1 MKLTFFNLSS
11 QFKSFI
17 SRKHFWYIVP
27 FLCSLLIALF
37 PSVTAASDAHL
48 SAVPPGISLSEQVAQ
63 SQDQKPVISQGTS
76 PGDFAQAVTAIEQQ
90 WETVFE
96 DYFGRNLSEV
106 TLSGE
111 EISKAL
117 AVVEQKT
124 GQKSAVIYMIPR
136 EDQLE
141 LLLVTADGGVTGR
154 TIAQANQEMLIATA
168 QQLRQQMTS
177 PSRRSTQSY
186 LPHAQQLYTWMIAP
200 LRDQLQS
207 LGIENLLLCVGPGL
221 RSVPFAALHD
231 GEEFLVEQYSLA
243 LIPAFNMIDLNPS
256 NLANT
261 EVLAMGASQFQ
272 TLSPLP
278 AVPVELSQIARYLW
292 PGEVFLNEDFTEKN
306 LQAQLQESR
315 YGIVHLATHAD
326 FQEGDP
332 TQSYIQLWD
341 SQLTLDDMQRLQ
353 LDQTEIGLLVL
364 SACNTAVGSQ
374 DAEKGFAGLAIQSGV
389 PSALASLWYVSDLGT
404 LALMSEFYNTFKTDE
419 ENSRSLIKAEAL
431 QNTQIAMLR
440 GEVRLEDGNLV
451 SDRRVVPLPGELAEL
466 TGENLEHP
474 YFWAG
479 FTLIGS
485 PW

>member
-1 MKLTFFNLSS
+1 MKLPFFNSSS
-11 QFKSFI
+11 QSTCFI
-17 SRKHFWYIVP
+17 SRKRVWYILP

-37 PSVTAASDAHL
+37 PSLTAASDADF
-48 SAVPPGISLSEQVAQ
+48 SAVPPGISRPHPVAQ
-63 SQDQKPVISQGTS
+63 SPDQKPVISQGRS

-106 TLSGE
+106 TLGGA
-111 EISKAL
+111 EISEAL

-141 LLLVTADGGVTGR
+141 LLLVTADGGATGR
-154 TIAQANQEMLIATA
+154 TISETNQEMLRETS
-168 QQLRQQMTS
+168 QQLRQRMTS
-177 PSRRSTQSY
+177 PSRRNTRSY
-186 LPHAQQLYTWMIAP
+186 LPQAQQLYTWMIAP
-200 LRDQLQS
+200 LRDELQS
-207 LGIENLLLCVGPGL
+207 RGIENLLLCVGPGL

-256 NLANT
+256 DLANT

-292 PGEVFLNEDFTEKN
+292 PGEVFLNEDFTQEN
-306 LQAQLQESR
+306 LQSQLQESR

-326 FQEGDP
+326 FQDGDP
-332 TQSYIQLWD
+332 TESYIQLWD

-353 LDQTEIGLLVL
+353 LDESAIGLLVL
-364 SACNTAVGSQ
+364 SACNTAVGSE

-404 LALMSEFYNTFKTDE
+404 LALMSEFYNTFKTDD
-419 ENSRSLIKAEAL
+419 ENARSLLKAEAL
-431 QNTQIAMLR
+431 QKTQLAMLR

-451 SDRRVVPLPGELAEL
+451 SNRGVLPLPGELGEL
-466 TGENLEHP
+466 TGENLAHP

>member
-1 MKLTFFNLSS
+1 MKLTFFKSSS
-11 QFKSFI
+11 QSNSFI
-17 SRKHFWYIVP
+17 SKKRFWYIVP
-27 FLCSLLIALF
+27 FLCSLGIALF
-37 PSVTAASDAHL
+37 PSLTAASDAHWG
-48 SAVPPGISLSEQVAQ
+48 AIPPGISPSDQLTQF
-63 SQDQKPVISQGTS
+63 QDRKPQIS
-76 PGDFAQAVTAIEQQ
+76 PGIASDDFAQAVTAIEQQ
-90 WETVFE
+90 WEPVFE

-111 EISKAL
+111 EIPEAL

-124 GQKSAVIYMIPR
+124 GQKSAVIYMIPG
-136 EDQLE
+136 EDQLQ

-154 TIAQANQEMLIATA
+154 TIAETNQEMLIETV
-168 QQLRQQMTS
+168 QQLRVRMTS

-186 LPHAQQLYTWMIAP
+186 LPQAQQIYTWTIAP
-200 LRDQLQS
+200 LRDELQS
-207 LGIENLLLCVGPGL
+207 RGIENLLLCVGPGL

-231 GEEFLVEQYSLA
+231 GEEFLVEQYSIA

-256 NLANT
+256 QLANT
-261 EVLAMGASQFQ
+261 EVLAMGASRFEN
-272 TLSPLP
+272 LSPLP

-292 PGEVFLNEDFTEKN
+292 PGEIFLNEEFTQEN
-306 LQAQLQESR
+306 LQLQLQDSR

-326 FQEGDP
+326 FQEGNP

-341 SQLTLDDMQRLQ
+341 SQLTLNDIQQLE
-353 LDQTEIGLLVL
+353 LDQAAIGLLVL
-364 SACNTAVGSQ
+364 SACKTAIGSQ

-404 LALMSEFYNTFKTDE
+404 LALMSEFYNTFKTDD
-419 ENSRSLIKAEAL
+419 ENTRSILKADAL
-431 QNTQIAMLR
+431 RQAQLAMLR
-440 GEVRLEDGNLV
+440 GEVRLEDGKLV
-451 SDRRVVPLPGELAEL
+451 SDRGELTLPENLAEL
-466 TGENLEHP
+466 TGENLAHP

>member
-1 MKLTFFNLSS
+1 MKLPFFNSSS
-11 QFKSFI
+11 QFNSSIF
-17 SRKHFWYIVP
+17 RKHFWYIFP
-27 FLCSLLIALF
+27 FLCALVIALF
-37 PSVTAASDAHL
+37 PSLTAARDAQF
-48 SAVPPGISLSEQVAQ
+48 SAVPSGISQAHQITQL
-63 SQDQKPVISQGTS
+63 QDQKPAISQGSS
-76 PGDFAQAVTAIEQQ
+76 PGDFAQAVTAIEEQ
-90 WETVFE
+90 WEPVFE

-111 EISKAL
+111 EIGAAL

-154 TIAQANQEMLIATA
+154 TISQTNQERLIETA
-168 QQLRQQMTS
+168 QQLRQRMTS
-177 PSRRSTQSY
+177 PSRRSTLSY
-186 LPHAQQLYTWMIAP
+186 LPHAQQLYTWTIAP
-200 LRDQLQS
+200 LHDELQS

-256 NLANT
+256 ELANT
-261 EVLAMGASQFQ
+261 EVLAMGASRFE

-292 PGEVFLNEDFTEKN
+292 PGEVFLNEDFTQEN
-306 LQAQLQESR
+306 LQSQLQESR

-341 SQLTLDDMQRLQ
+341 SQLTLDDMQRLK
-353 LDQTEIGLLVL
+353 LDEAAIGLLVL
-364 SACNTAVGSQ
+364 SACKTAVGSQ

-404 LALMSEFYNTFKTDE
+404 LALMSEFYNTFKTEDD
-419 ENSRSLIKAEAL
+419 NARSLLKAEAL
-431 QNTQIAMLR
+431 QKTQLAMLR

-451 SDRRVVPLPGELAEL
+451 SDRGVLTLPEELGEL
-466 TGENLEHP
+466 TGENLAHP

>member
-1 MKLTFFNLSS
+1 M
-11 QFKSFI
+11 
-17 SRKHFWYIVP
+17 V
-27 FLCSLLIALF
+27 IALF
-37 PSVTAASDAHL
+37 PSLTAPSDAHL
-48 SAVPPGISLSEQVAQ
+48 SAVPPGISLSDQVTQ
-63 SQDQKPVISQGTS
+63 FPNQKSAISQGRS

-111 EISKAL
+111 EISEAL

-154 TIAQANQEMLIATA
+154 TIAATNQEMLIETA

-177 PSRRSTQSY
+177 PSRRSTRSY
-186 LPHAQQLYTWMIAP
+186 LPHAQQLYTWTIAP
-200 LRDQLQS
+200 LRDELQS

-256 NLANT
+256 ELANT

-278 AVPVELSQIARYLW
+278 AVPVELYQIARYLW
-292 PGEVFLNEDFTEKN
+292 PGEVFLNQDFTQEN
-306 LQAQLQESR
+306 LQSQLQESR

-341 SQLTLDDMQRLQ
+341 SQLTLDDMQRLA
-353 LDQTEIGLLVL
+353 LDETAIGLLVL

-404 LALMSEFYNTFKTDE
+404 LALMSEFYNAFQPDE
-419 ENSRSLIKAEAL
+419 ENSRSLLKAEAL
-431 QNTQIAMLR
+431 QKTQLAMLR

-451 SDRRVVPLPGELAEL
+451 SDHGELTLPGELGEL
-466 TGENLEHP
+466 TGENLAHP

>member
-1 MKLTFFNLSS
+1 MKLTFFNSSS
-11 QFKSFI
+11 QSNSFI
-17 SRKHFWYIVP
+17 SRKRFWYIVP
-27 FLCSLLIALF
+27 FLCSLGIALF
-37 PSVTAASDAHL
+37 PSLTAASDVQNTT
-48 SAVPPGISLSEQVAQ
+48 VPPGISRFDQITQL
-63 SQDQKPVISQGTS
+63 QDRQPAIS
-76 PGDFAQAVTAIEQQ
+76 PGITERDFAQDVTEIETQ

-111 EISKAL
+111 EISEAL

-124 GQKSAVIYMIPR
+124 GQKSAVIYMIPGD
-136 EDQLE
+136 DQLQ

-154 TIAQANQEMLIATA
+154 TIAETNQEMLIETA
-168 QQLRQQMTS
+168 QQLRQRMTS

-186 LPHAQQLYTWMIAP
+186 LPQAQQLYTWTIAP
-200 LRDQLQS
+200 LRDELQS
-207 LGIENLLLCVGPGL
+207 RGIDNLLLCVGPGL

-256 NLANT
+256 ELANT
-261 EVLAMGASQFQ
+261 EVLAMGASLFKS
-272 TLSPLP
+272 LSPLP

-292 PGEVFLNEDFTEKN
+292 PGEVFLNEDFTQEN
-306 LQAQLQESR
+306 LQSQLQESR

-341 SQLTLDDMQRLQ
+341 SQLTLNDMQRLK
-353 LDQTEIGLLVL
+353 LDEAAIGLLVL
-364 SACNTAVGSQ
+364 SACKTAVGSQ

-404 LALMSEFYNTFKTDE
+404 LALMSEFYNAFKTDD
-419 ENSRSLIKAEAL
+419 ENSRSILKADAL
-431 QNTQIAMLR
+431 RQAQLAMLR

-451 SDRRVVPLPGELAEL
+451 STQGILTLPEELAQL
-466 TGENLEHP
+466 TGENLAHP

>member
-1 MKLTFFNLSS
+1 MARDA
-11 QFKSFI
+11 QF
-17 SRKHFWYIVP
+17 
-27 FLCSLLIALF
+27 
-37 PSVTAASDAHL
+37 
-48 SAVPPGISLSEQVAQ
+48 SAVPSGISRVHPTAQ
-63 SQDQKPVISQGTS
+63 LQDRKTQISQGSS
-76 PGDFAQAVTAIEQQ
+76 PSDFAQAVTAIEQQ

-96 DYFGRNLSEV
+96 DYFGRNLSEA

-111 EISKAL
+111 EIGEAL

-124 GQKSAVIYMIPR
+124 GQKSAVIYMIPG
-136 EDQLE
+136 EDKLE

-154 TIAQANQEMLIATA
+154 TIAETNQEMLIETA
-168 QQLRQQMTS
+168 QQLRQRMTS
-177 PSRRSTQSY
+177 PSRRSTRSY
-186 LPHAQQLYTWMIAP
+186 LPQAQQLYTWTIAP
-200 LRDQLQS
+200 LRDELQS

-221 RSVPFAALHD
+221 RAVPFAALHD

-261 EVLAMGASQFQ
+261 EVLAMGASLFEN
-272 TLSPLP
+272 LSPLP

-292 PGEVFLNEDFTEKN
+292 PGEVFLNENFTQEN
-306 LQAQLQESR
+306 LQSQLQESR

-332 TQSYIQLWD
+332 TESYIQLWD
-341 SQLTLDDMQRLQ
+341 SQLTLNDMQQ
-353 LDQTEIGLLVL
+353 LKLDESAIGLMVL
-364 SACNTAVGSQ
+364 SACKTAVGSQ

-404 LALMSEFYNTFKTDE
+404 LALMSEFYNTFKTE
-419 ENSRSLIKAEAL
+419 EEDARSILKAEAL
-431 QNTQIAMLR
+431 QKTQLAMLR

-451 SDRRVVPLPGELAEL
+451 SDRGVLPLPGELGEF
-466 TGENLEHP
+466 TGENLAHP

>member
-1 MKLTFFNLSS
+1 MKPTFFKSNS
-11 QFKSFI
+11 QFNSFI

-27 FLCSLLIALF
+27 FLCSLGLALF
-37 PSVTAASDAHL
+37 PSVTVASDAHGR
-48 SAVPPGISLSEQVAQ
+48 AVLPGISRFDQLTQV
-63 SQDQKPVISQGTS
+63 QDRKPQISQGSS
-76 PGDFAQAVTAIEQQ
+76 PVDFAEAVTVIEQQ
-90 WETVFE
+90 WEPVFE

-106 TLSGE
+106 TLSGA
-111 EISKAL
+111 EISEAL

-124 GQKSAVIYMIPR
+124 GQKSAVIYMIPG

-154 TIAQANQEMLIATA
+154 TIAETNQEMLIETA
-168 QQLRQQMTS
+168 QQLRQRMTS
-177 PSRRSTQSY
+177 PSRRSTRSY
-186 LPHAQQLYTWMIAP
+186 LPQAQDLYTWTIAP
-200 LRDQLQS
+200 LREELQS

-256 NLANT
+256 ELANT
-261 EVLAMGASQFQ
+261 EVLAMGASIFEN
-272 TLSPLP
+272 LSPLP

-292 PGEVFLNEDFTEKN
+292 RGEVFLNQEFTEEN
-306 LQAQLQESR
+306 LQSQLQESR

-326 FQEGDP
+326 FQEGNP

-341 SQLTLDDMQRLQ
+341 SKLTLDDMQRLE
-353 LDQTEIGLLVL
+353 LDQAAIGLLVL
-364 SACNTAVGSQ
+364 SACKTAVGSQ

-404 LALMSEFYNTFKTDE
+404 LALMSEFYNTFKTDD
-419 ENSRSLIKAEAL
+419 ENARSILKADAL
-431 QNTQIAMLR
+431 RQAQLAMLR
-440 GEVRLEDGNLV
+440 GEVRLEDGKLV
-451 SDRRVVPLPGELAEL
+451 SDRGELALPENLAEL
-466 TGENLEHP
+466 TGENLAHP

>member
-1 MKLTFFNLSS
+1 MKLTFFNSS
-11 QFKSFI
+11 SKLPFFI
-17 SRKHFWYIVP
+17 SSKHFWYILP
-27 FLCSLLIALF
+27 FLCSLGIALF
-37 PSVTAASDAHL
+37 PSRTAASDAPF
-48 SAVPPGISLSEQVAQ
+48 SAVPPGISLSHQIAQ
-63 SQDQKPVISQGTS
+63 LQDRKPQSS
-76 PGDFAQAVTAIEQQ
+76 PGIASGDFAPAVTAIEGQ

-106 TLSGE
+106 TLQGE
-111 EISKAL
+111 EIGEAL
-117 AVVEQKT
+117 ALVEQKT
-124 GQKSAVIYMIPR
+124 GQKSAVIYMIPG

-154 TIAQANQEMLIATA
+154 TIAETNQEMLKETA
-168 QQLRQQMTS
+168 QQLRQRMTS

-186 LPHAQQLYTWMIAP
+186 LPQAQQLYTWMIAP
-200 LRDQLQS
+200 LRDELQS
-207 LGIENLLLCVGPGL
+207 RGIENLLLCVGPGL

-231 GEEFLVEQYSLA
+231 GEKFLVEQYSLA

-256 NLANT
+256 ELANT
-261 EVLAMGASQFQ
+261 EVLAMGASLFK

-278 AVPVELSQIARYLW
+278 AVPVELSRIARYLW
-292 PGEVFLNEDFTEKN
+292 PGEVFLNQDFTQEN
-306 LQAQLQESR
+306 LQSQLQESR

-326 FQEGDP
+326 FNEGNP
-332 TQSYIQLWD
+332 AQSYIQLWD
-341 SQLTLDDMQRLQ
+341 SQLTLDNIHQ
-353 LDQTEIGLLVL
+353 LKLHESAIRLLVL

-404 LALMSEFYNTFKTDE
+404 LALMSEFYNIFKTDDD
-419 ENSRSLIKAEAL
+419 NSRSLLKAEAL
-431 QNTQIAMLR
+431 REAQLAMLR
-440 GEVRLEDGNLV
+440 GEVRLEEGNLV
-451 SDRRVVPLPGELAEL
+451 SDRGVVPLPEELGEL
-466 TGENLEHP
+466 TGENLAHP

>member
-1 MKLTFFNLSS
+1 MKLTFFNSSS
-11 QFKSFI
+11 QSNSFI
-17 SRKHFWYIVP
+17 SRKRFWYIVP
-27 FLCSLLIALF
+27 FLCSLGIALF
-37 PSVTAASDAHL
+37 PSLTAASDVQNTT
-48 SAVPPGISLSEQVAQ
+48 VPPGISRFDQITQL
-63 SQDQKPVISQGTS
+63 QDRQPAIS
-76 PGDFAQAVTAIEQQ
+76 PGITERDFAQDVTEIETQ

-111 EISKAL
+111 EISEAL

-124 GQKSAVIYMIPR
+124 GQKSAVIYMIPGD
-136 EDQLE
+136 DQLQ

-154 TIAQANQEMLIATA
+154 TIAETNQEMLIETA
-168 QQLRQQMTS
+168 QQLRQRMTS

-186 LPHAQQLYTWMIAP
+186 LPQAQQLYTWTIAP
-200 LRDQLQS
+200 LRDELQS
-207 LGIENLLLCVGPGL
+207 RGIDNLLLCVGPGL

-231 GEEFLVEQYSLA
+231 GEEFLVEQYSIA

-256 NLANT
+256 ELANT
-261 EVLAMGASQFQ
+261 EVLAMGASRFEN
-272 TLSPLP
+272 LSPLP

-292 PGEVFLNEDFTEKN
+292 PGEVFLNEDFTQEN
-306 LQAQLQESR
+306 LQSQLQESR

-341 SQLTLDDMQRLQ
+341 SQLTLNDMQRLK
-353 LDQTEIGLLVL
+353 LDEAAIGLLVL
-364 SACNTAVGSQ
+364 SACKTAVGSQ

-404 LALMSEFYNTFKTDE
+404 LALMSEFYNAFKTDD
-419 ENSRSLIKAEAL
+419 ENSRSILKADAL
-431 QNTQIAMLR
+431 RQAQLAMLR

-451 SDRRVVPLPGELAEL
+451 STQGILTLPEELAQL
-466 TGENLEHP
+466 TGENLAHP

>member
-1 MKLTFFNLSS
+1 M
-11 QFKSFI
+11 
-17 SRKHFWYIVP
+17 WYILP

-37 PSVTAASDAHL
+37 PSLTAASDADL
-48 SAVPPGISLSEQVAQ
+48 STVPAGISQADQFTQ
-63 SQDQKPVISQGTS
+63 SQDQKSAISQGSS
-76 PGDFAQAVTAIEQQ
+76 PGNFAQAVTAIEQQ
-90 WETVFE
+90 WEPVFE

-111 EISKAL
+111 EIGEAL

-124 GQKSAVIYMIPR
+124 GQKSAVIYMIPG

-154 TIAQANQEMLIATA
+154 TIAETNQEMLIETA
-168 QQLRQQMTS
+168 QQLRQRMTS
-177 PSRRSTQSY
+177 PSRRSTRSY
-186 LPHAQQLYTWMIAP
+186 LPQAQQLYTWTIAP
-200 LRDQLQS
+200 LREELQS

-256 NLANT
+256 ELANT
-261 EVLAMGASQFQ
+261 EVLAMGASIFEN
-272 TLSPLP
+272 LSPLP

-292 PGEVFLNEDFTEKN
+292 PGEVFLNEDFTQEN
-306 LQAQLQESR
+306 LQSQLQESR

-341 SQLTLDDMQRLQ
+341 GQLTLDDMQRLE
-353 LDQTEIGLLVL
+353 LDESAIGLLVL
-364 SACNTAVGSQ
+364 SACKTAVGSQ

-404 LALMSEFYNTFKTDE
+404 LALMSEFYNTFKTDD
-419 ENSRSLIKAEAL
+419 ENARSILKADAL
-431 QNTQIAMLR
+431 RQAQLAMLR
-440 GEVRLEDGNLV
+440 GEVRLEDGKLV
-451 SDRRVVPLPGELAEL
+451 SDRGELTLPGQLGEL

>member
-1 MKLTFFNLSS
+1 M
-11 QFKSFI
+11 
-17 SRKHFWYIVP
+17 P
-27 FLCSLLIALF
+27 FLCSLGIALF
-37 PSVTAASDAHL
+37 PSLTAARDAQF
-48 SAVPPGISLSEQVAQ
+48 SAVPSGISLSHQVTQ
-63 SQDQKPVISQGTS
+63 LQDQKPAIS
-76 PGDFAQAVTAIEQQ
+76 PGSSPSDFAQAVTAIEQQ

-106 TLSGE
+106 TLSGA
-111 EISKAL
+111 EIGEAL
-117 AVVEQKT
+117 AGVEQKT

-136 EDQLE
+136 EDKLE

-154 TIAQANQEMLIATA
+154 TIAETNQEMLIETA
-168 QQLRQQMTS
+168 QQLRQRMTS
-177 PSRRSTQSY
+177 PSRRSTRSY
-186 LPHAQQLYTWMIAP
+186 LPQAQQLYTWTIAP
-200 LRDQLQS
+200 LREELQS

-231 GEEFLVEQYSLA
+231 GEKFLVEQYSLS

-256 NLANT
+256 ELANT
-261 EVLAMGASQFQ
+261 EVLAMGASQFEN
-272 TLSPLP
+272 LSPLP

-292 PGEVFLNEDFTEKN
+292 PGEVFLNQDFTLEN
-306 LQAQLQESR
+306 LQLQLQESR

-326 FQEGDP
+326 FQEGKP
-332 TQSYIQLWD
+332 AQSYIQLWD
-341 SQLTLDDMQRLQ
+341 SQLTLDDMQQ
-353 LDQTEIGLLVL
+353 LELDDAAIGLLVL
-364 SACNTAVGSQ
+364 SACKTAVGSQ

-404 LALMSEFYNTFKTDE
+404 LALMSEFYNTFKTDDP
-419 ENSRSLIKAEAL
+419 NSRSLLKAEAL
-431 QNTQIAMLR
+431 REAQLAMLR

-451 SDRRVVPLPGELAEL
+451 SDRGVLPLPGELGEL
-466 TGENLEHP
+466 TGENLAHP

>member
-1 MKLTFFNLSS
+1 MKLTFFNSSS
-11 QFKSFI
+11 QFNSFI
-17 SRKHFWYIVP
+17 SRKRFWYIVP
-27 FLCSLLIALF
+27 FLCSLGIALF
-37 PSVTAASDAHL
+37 PSVTAATETHWSTVLPGL
-48 SAVPPGISLSEQVAQ
+48 SQSNEITQV
-63 SQDQKPVISQGTS
+63 QDRKPQISQGSS
-76 PGDFAQAVTAIEQQ
+76 PVDFAEAVTAIEKQ
-90 WETVFE
+90 WEPVFE

-111 EISKAL
+111 EIGAAL

-154 TIAQANQEMLIATA
+154 TIAETNQEMLIETV
-168 QQLRQQMTS
+168 QELRQRMTS
-177 PSRRSTQSY
+177 PSRRSTLSY
-186 LPHAQQLYTWMIAP
+186 LPQAQQLYTWTIAP
-200 LRDQLQS
+200 LREELQS

-231 GEEFLVEQYSLA
+231 GEEFLVEQYTLA

-256 NLANT
+256 DLANT

-292 PGEVFLNEDFTEKN
+292 PGEVFLNEDFTQEN
-306 LQAQLQESR
+306 LQSQVQESR

-341 SQLTLDDMQRLQ
+341 SQLTLNDMQRLE
-353 LDQTEIGLLVL
+353 LDKSAIGLLVL
-364 SACNTAVGSQ
+364 SACKTAVGSQ

-404 LALMSEFYNTFKTDE
+404 LALMSEFYNAFKTDD
-419 ENSRSLIKAEAL
+419 ENLRSLLKAEAL
-431 QNTQIAMLR
+431 QKTQVAMLR

-451 SDRRVVPLPGELAEL
+451 SDRGVLTLPEELGEL
-466 TGENLEHP
+466 TGENLAHP